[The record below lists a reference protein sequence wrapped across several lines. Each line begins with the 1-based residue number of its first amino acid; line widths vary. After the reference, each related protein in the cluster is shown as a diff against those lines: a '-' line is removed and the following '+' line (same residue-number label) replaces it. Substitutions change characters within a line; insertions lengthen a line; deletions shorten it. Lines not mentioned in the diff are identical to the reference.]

1 MFRFHIRVFTIH
13 RLQPDCED
21 QSADQGAR
29 ALQLLPGE

>member
-1 MFRFHIRVFTIH
+1 MGTIH